1 MEHQCQW
8 IPINT
13 GTTLAVEIISS
24 TKHCSS
30 SQTLVFVHGLA
41 AQRSVWRESATILS
55 TLGHT
60 CVLVDL
66 RGHGDSSSSSSMSS
80 QRNVNHEVTQPI
92 SSFIMATGMG
102 HERDIKKHFSL
113 VQLADDL
120 AALMKALSLSLPAV
134 WIGHSYGGNVCVEVA
149 ARHAGMLSRHQCRF
163 LSLPFLPSTPSSFV
177 YSLSLDIILPSIDIV
192 RSLVLVDGGFIDLPR
207 TFDTYEVTF

>member
-113 VQLADDL
+113 VQLADDM
-120 AALMKALSLSLPAV
+120 AALMKALSLSLPAI

-149 ARHAGMLSRHQCRF
+149 ARHAGMFSHHQCPS
-163 LSLPFLPSTPSSFV
+163 LSSSMSIPVPAIPSFHLISRPPLPPSSTH
-177 YSLSLDIILPSIDIV
+177 SHL
-192 RSLVLVDGGFIDLPR
+192 
-207 TFDTYEVTF
+207 T

>member
-1 MEHQCQW
+1 MEQCQL
-8 IPINT
+8 IPLNT

-24 TKHCSS
+24 SKCCSS
-30 SQTLVFVHGLA
+30 QMQTLVFVHGLA

-55 TLGHT
+55 NFGHT

-66 RGHGDSSSSSSMSS
+66 RGHGDSSSSSSSISS
-80 QRNVNHEVTQPI
+80 QRNINNGVTQPI

-120 AALMKALSLSLPAV
+120 AALLTALSLSLPAV

-149 ARHAGMLSRHQCRF
+149 ARHVGMFSRHQCQLLRF
-163 LSLPFLPSTPSSFV
+163 SS
-177 YSLSLDIILPSIDIV
+177 YS
-192 RSLVLVDGGFIDLPR
+192 RLVTLL
-207 TFDTYEVTF
+207 T